1 MATIAAS
8 LVLAA
13 NPMSFFSS
21 FLVMAAASMVD
32 SYIISA
38 LTPGSE
44 VSQGQVNDLSVQT
57 CTVGTGM
64 AKGYGKVRLTGNII
78 WGTKFTEHIK
88 KTTSSSG
95 GKGGGGAKTT
105 TTTYTYSASFA
116 IALAN
121 GPIVGIG
128 DVWADGN
135 DISLKDLDY
144 RLYTGTDTQ
153 MPDDFMEAIEGAGNV
168 PAYRGMAYIV
178 FRNVILTDFGNR
190 IPTFSFVVEF
200 PKNDLKEIVEDIS
213 EEAGL
218 IIQQEVDATSL
229 EGLKVDGFLRSG
241 TKTFREQMEELRVV
255 HIFEG
260 VERFGKIV
268 FAPRDF
274 SRVIAVS
281 SGEIGAY
288 ENKASDEPIATATK
302 YDMELPR
309 RLTIKYLSKDNDYQT
324 GSQTGYRQ
332 LTGAITEQSVSTSV
346 VLTDSAAKAVAEMRL
361 YELWMART
369 SHDFKLPMKYGY
381 ILPGDILQLS
391 MPNATG
397 TQLVVV
403 NKANFGRPGINVIS
417 ATNVNA
423 SNYKLVTRPVDEV
436 PDVIESIPSEVFVF
450 ILDFSKVPM
459 DTASGDDYIYLAI
472 GAKQFYGA
480 NVYRSYDAGVSYE
493 HQLTFTG
500 AATFGKALTV
510 LEGANHQYWDN
521 GHSVDIE
528 LAAGALES
536 HSKEELLNFANAA
549 VLGDEVIQFTNAELI
564 AENTYRLSG
573 LLRGRNGTEHR
584 VNSHVIG
591 ERFIL
596 LSVSGVMQLPIST
609 EDWYSEVNLKIGPRV
624 HNIINDSYKNY
635 NFTPQGEIYRPWSV
649 CSVKVKRDGAKY
661 MISWKRRTRKNGAWK
676 DYADVP
682 LSENTEAYEVELLDK
697 AGKVLETRSTGV
709 PSLEYE
715 GAGYMA
721 RIYQISEVRG
731 RGLGM
736 EVIL

>member
-21 FLVMAAASMVD
+21 FLIMAAASMVD

-44 VSQGQVNDLSVQT
+44 MSQGQVNDLSVQT

-64 AKGYGKVRLTGNII
+64 ARGYGKVRLTGNII

-88 KTTSSSG
+88 KTTTSSG

-116 IALAN
+116 IALAS
-121 GPIVGIG
+121 GPIVGIS

-135 DISLKDLDY
+135 DISLNDLDY
-144 RLYTGTDTQ
+144 RLYTGTETQ

-178 FRNVILTDFGNR
+178 FKNIILTDFGNR

-229 EGLKVDGFLRSG
+229 AGLKVDGFLRSG

-288 ENKASDEPIATATK
+288 ENKASGEPIETASK

-346 VLTDSAAKAVAEMRL
+346 VLTDSAAKAVAEIRL

-423 SNYKLVTRPVDEV
+423 SNYNLVTRSVDEV
-436 PDVIESIPSEVFVF
+436 PEVIESIPSEVFAF
-450 ILDFSKVPM
+450 ILDFPKVPM

-500 AATFGKALTV
+500 AATFGKALTT
-510 LEGANHQYWDN
+510 LEGANHQYWDK
-521 GHSVDIE
+521 GHFVDVE

-549 VLGDEVIQFTNAELI
+549 VLGDEVIQFMNAELI

-573 LLRGRNGTEHR
+573 LLRGRNGTEHK
-584 VNSHVIG
+584 VNSHTIG

-649 CSVKVKRDGAKY
+649 CSVKVKRDGTNCN
-661 MISWKRRTRKNGAWK
+661 ISWKRRTRKNGAWK

-682 LSENTEAYEVELLDK
+682 LSENSEAYEVEILDK
-697 AGKVLETRSTGV
+697 AGKVLETRSTSV

-715 GAGYMA
+715 GAGCMA

-731 RGLGM
+731 RGLGQ
-736 EVIL
+736 EVVL